1 MMYEKYSDQML
12 IDAFVSGE
20 KKCIEVLIN
29 RYQAKVY
36 TYILMNV
43 KNRSVADDIFQ
54 DTFLKVI
61 SSLKQKAYSEEGKF
75 LQWVIRISHNLI
87 IDYFRLQKNLATS
100 SSDDNEYLLNSNS
113 FSDSTVEDK
122 IVEEQILADVR
133 KLVDYLPAEQKEII
147 LLRHY
152 GGMSFKE
159 IADTTGVGINTAL
172 GRMRY
177 AVLNLRRLVEEKNI
191 ILTR

>member
-36 TYILMNV
+36 TYILINV

-152 GGMSFKE
+152 SGMSFKE